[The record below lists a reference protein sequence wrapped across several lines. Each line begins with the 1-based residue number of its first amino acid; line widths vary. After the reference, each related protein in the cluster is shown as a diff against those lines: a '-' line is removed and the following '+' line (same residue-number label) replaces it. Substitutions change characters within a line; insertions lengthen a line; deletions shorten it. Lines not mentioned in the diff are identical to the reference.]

1 MKIKS
6 GFILKEIAG
15 ENVLMFLDS
24 SLKNKVI
31 TLNETG
37 AFIFKLLSEGKEVNE
52 ITASL
57 LSEYDIDEANA
68 ASDVAKF
75 IQALSSIGAL
85 EE

>member
-15 ENVLMFLDS
+15 EHVLMFLDS

-37 AFIFKLLSEGKEVNE
+37 AFIFRLISEGKEKE
-52 ITASL
+52 DITKAL
-57 LSEYDIDEANA
+57 LSEYEIDEGQAS
-68 ASDVAKF
+68 SDVENF
-75 IQALSSIGAL
+75 INALSALGAL
-85 EE
+85 ED

>member
-15 ENVLMFLDS
+15 EHVLMFLDS

-37 AFIFKLLSEGKEVNE
+37 AFLFNLISEGKDEKE
-52 ITASL
+52 LTDAL
-57 LSEYDIDEANA
+57 LSEYDIDEASA
-68 ASDVAKF
+68 ASDVKKF
-75 IQALSSIGAL
+75 IDALSSIGAL
-85 EE
+85 EG

>member
-37 AFIFKLLSEGKEVNE
+37 TFIFKLISEGKTAEE
-52 ITASL
+52 ITAAL
-57 LSEYDIDEANA
+57 LSEYDIDETNA
-68 ASDVAKF
+68 KADVSKF

-85 EE
+85 ED